1 MRPEGFGVMPPRVLH
16 RSLHVLA
23 ACAALAIAACSS
35 PLREAP
41 PSAAETEAAT
51 VLGGLP
57 DARYWADAE
66 GEAMAREGAR
76 SVDRELAHLG
86 LGTRIDRLPPATYL
100 SLSGGS
106 DDGAFG
112 AGLLV
117 GWTEAGTRPT
127 FKIVTGVSTGALAA
141 PFAFL
146 GPAYDDALRDVYTAV
161 TPRDVFRQRSWLA
174 AALSDSVA
182 DTEPLF
188 ALISRHAT
196 PGMLAEIAREHRR
209 GRLLL
214 IGTTQLDSMRPVIWN
229 IGAIAASGH
238 PDALELVRRVLLASA
253 SVPVAFP
260 PVMISVEVEG
270 RHHQEM
276 HVDGGAIA
284 QLFLYPATATAD
296 PALRQRVLAHRSR
309 TAYVIRNARLGP
321 EWAAVNRRIIPVAAR
336 SIASMIHTSGNSDI
350 LRLQTLAARD
360 GVDFNL
366 AYIGRDFTVVR
377 TGLFDQAY
385 MNALFQHG
393 HALARQGYPWAKSHP
408 LVGLVDPVQPT
419 TRPPALRR

>member
-1 MRPEGFGVMPPRVLH
+1 MLPRVLG
-16 RSLHVLA
+16 RA
-23 ACAALAIAACSS
+23 AHLLAIGATLGLAACSS

-41 PSAAETEAAT
+41 PAATEAEAAT

-57 DARYWADAE
+57 DARYWAD
-66 GEAMAREGAR
+66 GQGDAMAREGAR
-76 SVDRELAHLG
+76 SVDRELAHHG
-86 LGTRIDRLPPATYL
+86 RGTRIDLLPPAVYL

-127 FKIVTGVSTGALAA
+127 FKMVTGVSTGALAA

-146 GPAYDDALRDVYTAV
+146 GPAYDHALRDVYTAV

-174 AALSDSVA
+174 AAFSDSVA

-196 PGMLAEIAREHRR
+196 QEMLAEIAREYQR

-238 PDALELVRRVLLASA
+238 PDALDLVRRVLLASA

-260 PVMISVEVEG
+260 PVMISVEVDG
-270 RHHQEM
+270 RQHQEM

-296 PALRQRVLAHRSR
+296 PALRQRVLAHRQR
-309 TAYVIRNARLGP
+309 IAYVIRNARLGP

-336 SIASMIHTSGNSDI
+336 AIASMIHTSGNSDI
-350 LRLQTLAARD
+350 LRLQNLTARD

-366 AYIGRDFTVVR
+366 AYIGRDFTATR
-377 TGLFDQAY
+377 TRLFDRDY

-393 HALARQGYPWAKSHP
+393 YGLARQGYPWAKSHP
-408 LVGLVDPVQPT
+408 LVGLVDPVPSL
-419 TRPPALRR
+419 TRPPGLPR

>member
-1 MRPEGFGVMPPRVLH
+1 MPPR
-16 RSLHVLA
+16 SLRRIAGIVA
-23 ACAALAIAACSS
+23 FAALLVVAACSS
-35 PLREAP
+35 PLREP
-41 PSAAETEAAT
+41 PPPATETEAAT

-66 GEAMAREGAR
+66 GDAMAREGAR
-76 SVDRELAHLG
+76 SVERELAHLG

-127 FKIVTGVSTGALAA
+127 FKMVTGVSTGALAA

-174 AALSDSVA
+174 AVFSDSVA
-182 DTEPLF
+182 DTAPLF
-188 ALISRHAT
+188 ALISKHAT
-196 PGMLAEIAREHRR
+196 GEMLAEIAREYRR

-229 IGAIAASGH
+229 IGAIADSGH
-238 PDALELVRRVLLASA
+238 PDALDLVRRVLLASA

-260 PVMISVEVEG
+260 PVMISVTVDG

-284 QLFLYPATATAD
+284 QLFLYPAAATAD
-296 PALRQRVLAHRSR
+296 PVLRQRVLAHRQR

-321 EWAAVNRRIIPVAAR
+321 EWEAVNRRIIPVAAR

-350 LRLQTLAARD
+350 LRLQNLTARD

-366 AYIGRDFTVVR
+366 AFIGRDFTGTR
-377 TGLFDQAY
+377 TRLFDQTY

-393 HALARQGYPWAKSHP
+393 YDLARRGYPWAKSHP
-408 LVGLVDPVQPT
+408 LVGLVDPVPRVT
-419 TRPPALRR
+419 GPRR

>member
-1 MRPEGFGVMPPRVLH
+1 MRPRVWRRGVHLLTIGAILAV
-16 RSLHVLA
+16 A
-23 ACAALAIAACSS
+23 ACAS

-41 PSAAETEAAT
+41 PAAAETEAAT
-51 VLGGLP
+51 VLDGLV
-57 DARYWADAE
+57 DARYWADSQ
-66 GEAMAREGAR
+66 GDAMAREGAR

-86 LGTRIDRLPPATYL
+86 LGARIDRLPPATYL

-117 GWTEAGTRPT
+117 GWTAAGTRPS
-127 FKIVTGVSTGALAA
+127 FKMVTGVSTGALAA

-146 GPAYDDALRDVYTAV
+146 GPAYDHALRDVYTAV

-174 AALSDSVA
+174 AAFSDSVA

-188 ALISRHAT
+188 ALISKHAT
-196 PGMLAEIAREHRR
+196 EEMLSEIAREYRR

-229 IGAIAASGH
+229 IGAIADSGH
-238 PDALELVRRVLLASA
+238 PGALDLVRRVLLASA

-260 PVMISVEVEG
+260 PVMISVTVDG
-270 RHHQEM
+270 RSHQEM

-284 QLFLYPATATAD
+284 QLFLYPAAATAD
-296 PALRQRVLAHRSR
+296 PALRQRVLAHRQR

-321 EWAAVNRRIIPVAAR
+321 EWAPVNRRIIPVAAR

-350 LRLQTLAARD
+350 LRLQNLTARD

-366 AYIGRDFTVVR
+366 AYIGRDFTATR
-377 TGLFDQAY
+377 TRLFDQAY

-393 HALARQGYPWAKSHP
+393 YDLAHQGYPWAKSHP
-408 LVGLVDPVQPT
+408 LVGLVDPVPRM
-419 TRPPALRR
+419 TRPPASGR

>member
-1 MRPEGFGVMPPRVLH
+1 MMPPR
-16 RSLHVLA
+16 SLCRVARGFALA
-23 ACAALAIAACSS
+23 ALLGVAACSS

-41 PSAAETEAAT
+41 PAATETEAAT
-51 VLGGLP
+51 VLGGLA
-57 DARYWADAE
+57 DARYWADSQ
-66 GEAMAREGAR
+66 GDAMAREGAR

-117 GWTEAGTRPT
+117 GWTEAGTRPS
-127 FKIVTGVSTGALAA
+127 FKMVTGVSTGALAA

-146 GPAYDDALRDVYTAV
+146 GPAYDHALRDVYTAV
-161 TPRDVFRQRSWLA
+161 SPRDVFRQRSWLA
-174 AALSDSVA
+174 AAFSDSVA

-188 ALISRHAT
+188 ALISKHAT
-196 PGMLAEIAREHRR
+196 AEMLAEIAREYRR

-229 IGAIAASGH
+229 IGAIADSGH
-238 PDALELVRRVLLASA
+238 PDALDLVRRVLLASA

-260 PVMISVEVEG
+260 PVMISVTVDG

-284 QLFLYPATATAD
+284 QLFLYPATATAA
-296 PALRQRVLAHRSR
+296 PALRQRVLAHRQR
-309 TAYVIRNARLGP
+309 IAYVIRNARLGP

-350 LRLQTLAARD
+350 LRLQNLTARD

-366 AYIGRDFTVVR
+366 AFIGRDFTGTR
-377 TGLFDQAY
+377 TQLFDQAY

-393 HALARQGYPWAKSHP
+393 YDLARQGYPWAKSHP
-408 LVGLVDPVQPT
+408 LLGLVDPVP
-419 TRPPALRR
+419 RSAGPRR